1 MKNPER
7 SEKLYLSAFRE
18 IRSYIILNGLKEGD
32 LLPTEKTLCERLGV
46 SRNVLREAIKSMELM
61 GMVRACPGRG
71 TEVCS
76 FSMDFV
82 FQNVLFFHVGEDDP
96 SVRQMFGIRRSLE
109 MSYAPRAFAALTQDG
124 ILALED
130 CVKRMRRSF
139 EETGFFGEEDR
150 EFHMLLFRPLNNS
163 VLNSLLNAI
172 WGVDITFQLE
182 QKKPHLSDSVIKHEK
197 IVEALK
203 KGDAAAFEE
212 AMLRHFS
219 SGKYLEESGYREY

>member
-1 MKNPER
+1 MKNREPGER
-7 SEKLYLSAFRE
+7 LYISAFRE

-71 TEVCS
+71 TEICR

-82 FQNVLFFHVGEDDP
+82 FQNVLFFHVGDDDP
-96 SVRQMFGIRRSLE
+96 SVREMFTI
-109 MSYAPRAFAALTQDG
+109 
-124 ILALED
+124 
-130 CVKRMRRSF
+130 
-139 EETGFFGEEDR
+139 
-150 EFHMLLFRPLNNS
+150 
-163 VLNSLLNAI
+163 
-172 WGVDITFQLE
+172 QLE
-182 QKKPHLSDSVIKHEK
+182 QKRPHLSDSVVKHEK

-203 KGDAAAFEE
+203 KGDPAAFEE

-219 SGKYLEESGYREY
+219 SGKYLEKSGYAEY

>member
-1 MKNPER
+1 MKNREPGER
-7 SEKLYLSAFRE
+7 LYISAFRE

-71 TEVCS
+71 TEICR

-82 FQNVLFFHVGEDDP
+82 FQNVLFFHVGDDDP
-96 SVRQMFGIRRSLE
+96 AVREMFAIRRILE
-109 MSYAPRAFAALTQDG
+109 ISYAPMAFAALDQSG
-124 ILALED
+124 VAALED
-130 CVKRMRRSF
+130 CVRRMRKSF
-139 EETGFFGEEDR
+139 EETGYFGEEDR

-163 VLNSLLNAI
+163 VLYSLLDAI
-172 WGVDITFQLE
+172 WGVDVTFQLE
-182 QKKPHLSDSVIKHEK
+182 QKRPHLSDSVVKHEK

-203 KGDAAAFEE
+203 RGDPAAFEE
-212 AMLRHFS
+212 AVLRHFS
-219 SGKYLEESGYREY
+219 SGKYLEKSGYAEY